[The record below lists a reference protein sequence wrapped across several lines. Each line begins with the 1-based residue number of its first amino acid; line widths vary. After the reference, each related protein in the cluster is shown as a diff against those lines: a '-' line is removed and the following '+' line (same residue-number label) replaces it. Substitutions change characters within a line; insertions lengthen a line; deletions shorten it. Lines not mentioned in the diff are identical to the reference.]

1 MSTFSLTQCA
11 GLSVYFCIM
20 DACQLEIHWQFVAI
34 GDLCDLAVS
43 SPHAAAYEPLLLS
56 VNLDNTHGDVPQL

>member
-1 MSTFSLTQCA
+1 
-11 GLSVYFCIM
+11 M